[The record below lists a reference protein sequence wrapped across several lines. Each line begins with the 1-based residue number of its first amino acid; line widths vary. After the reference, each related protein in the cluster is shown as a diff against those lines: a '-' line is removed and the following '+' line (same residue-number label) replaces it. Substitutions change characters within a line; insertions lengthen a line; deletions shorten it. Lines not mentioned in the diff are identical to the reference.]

1 MTLTE
6 QLDRLASLEPSPYPV
21 LSLYLNTQPNERG
34 RDQYQAF
41 VRKELK
47 ARSATYPA
55 RSSERE
61 MLERDLAR
69 IATFLEVDV
78 QPSANGV
85 AIFACD
91 AANLFEAIQLDA
103 PIAEHSLYVGEQ
115 PHLYPLA
122 RLVSQFPRYAV
133 VLADTHRTRIVV
145 VAEGAVASDTPIE
158 GVKTRRT
165 SQGGWSQARYQRH
178 VENYHLHHIKDVVAA
193 LEKIVQTEGLT
204 RVVLAGD
211 ENVLPLV
218 REQLPKP
225 LADIVVEGA
234 SVTSDASQGDVV
246 SRTLATMRELDT
258 RTDRDLVNAA
268 VGAYRGGGL
277 GVVGPDATLLALGNG
292 QVDELLITA
301 SLGRMGGL
309 QGTPA
314 ADIALANDS
323 AALGEPVVE
332 PAAAGETAA
341 ADMGVVRLADELV
354 RKAQQT
360 SARIQFVE
368 DATLLEPYGGVAA
381 TLRYRI

>member
-6 QLDRLASLEPSPYPV
+6 QLDRLAAFEPSPYPV

-47 ARSATYPA
+47 ARSTTYPA

-61 MLERDLAR
+61 MMERDLAR
-69 IATFLEVDV
+69 IATFLDVDV

-91 AANLFEAIQLDA
+91 AANLFETIQLDA
-103 PIAEHSLYVGEQ
+103 PIAEHSLYVGDQ

-122 RLVSQFPRYAV
+122 RLVSQFPRYAA

-145 VAEGAVASDTPIE
+145 VAEGAVASETPIE
-158 GVKTRRT
+158 SVKTRRT

-178 VENYHLHHIKDVVAA
+178 VENYHLHHVKDVVAA
-193 LEKIVQTEGLT
+193 LEKIVQSEGLT

-211 ENVLPLV
+211 ENVLPLL
-218 REQLPKP
+218 RQHLPKP
-225 LADIVVEGA
+225 LADMVVEGA
-234 SVTSDASQGDVV
+234 SVASDASQGDVV
-246 SRTLATMRELDT
+246 ARTLTAMRELDT
-258 RTDRDLVNAA
+258 RTDRDVVSAA
-268 VGAYRGGGL
+268 VGAYRAGGL
-277 GVVGPDATLLALGNG
+277 GVVGPDATLLALTNG
-292 QVDELLITA
+292 QVDELLLAA
-301 SLGRMGGL
+301 SLGRLAGL
-309 QGTPA
+309 QGTA
-314 ADIALANDS
+314 AKDMALANDS
-323 AALGEPVVE
+323 TLAEPAVE
-332 PAAAGETAA
+332 PAAAGEPAA

-360 SARIQFVE
+360 GARIQFIE
-368 DATLLEPYGGVAA
+368 DPSLLEPYGGVAA

>member
-6 QLDRLASLEPSPYPV
+6 QLDRLAAFEPSPYPV

-47 ARSATYPA
+47 ARSTTYPA

-61 MLERDLAR
+61 MMERDLAR
-69 IATFLEVDV
+69 IGTFLDVDV

-91 AANLFEAIQLDA
+91 AANLFETIQLDA
-103 PIAEHSLYVGEQ
+103 PIAEHSLYVGDQ

-122 RLVSQFPRYAV
+122 RLVSQFPRYAA

-145 VAEGAVASDTPIE
+145 VAEGAVASETPIE

-178 VENYHLHHIKDVVAA
+178 VENYHLHHVKDVVAA
-193 LEKIVQTEGLT
+193 LEKIVQSEGLT

-211 ENVLPLV
+211 ENVLPLL
-218 REQLPKP
+218 RQHLPKP
-225 LADIVVEGA
+225 LADMVVEGA
-234 SVTSDASQGDVV
+234 SVASDASQGDVV
-246 SRTLATMRELDT
+246 ARTLTAMRELDT
-258 RTDRDLVNAA
+258 RTDRDVVSAA
-268 VGAYRGGGL
+268 VGAYRAGGL
-277 GVVGPDATLLALGNG
+277 GVVGPDATLLALTNG
-292 QVDELLITA
+292 QVDELLLAA
-301 SLGRMGGL
+301 SLGRLAGL
-309 QGTPA
+309 QGTA
-314 ADIALANDS
+314 AKDMALANDS
-323 AALGEPVVE
+323 TLAEPAVE
-332 PAAAGETAA
+332 PAAAGEPAA

-360 SARIQFVE
+360 GARIQFIE
-368 DATLLEPYGGVAA
+368 DPSLLEPYGGVAA

>member
-6 QLDRLASLEPSPYPV
+6 QLDRLASFEPSPYPV
-21 LSLYLNTQPNERG
+21 ISLYLNTQPNERG
-34 RDQYQAF
+34 RDQYQTF

-55 RSSERE
+55 HSSERE
-61 MLERDLAR
+61 MLERDLGR
-69 IATFLEVDV
+69 ISAFLDANVD
-78 QPSANGV
+78 PSANGV

-91 AANLFEAIQLDA
+91 AAQLFESIQLDA
-103 PIAEHSLYVGEQ
+103 PIAEHSLYIGDL

-178 VENYHLHHIKDVVAA
+178 IENYHLHHIKDVVAA
-193 LEKIVQTEGLT
+193 LEKIVQAEELT
-204 RVVLAGD
+204 RVILSGD
-211 ENVLPLV
+211 QNVLPLL

-225 LADIVVEGA
+225 LADIVIEGA
-234 SVTSDASQGDVV
+234 SVAADASHGDVIAT
-246 SRTLATMRELDT
+246 TLAAMRQLDT
-258 RTDRDLVNAA
+258 QTDREIVEAA
-268 VGAYRGGGL
+268 VGAYRAGGL
-277 GVVGPDATLLALGNG
+277 GVVGPDATLLALTNG
-292 QVDELLITA
+292 QVDELLLTA
-301 SLGRMGGL
+301 SLGRMEGL
-309 QGTPA
+309 QGTAA
-314 ADIALANDS
+314 ADMALANDS
-323 AALGEPVVE
+323 AVAEPAVE
-332 PAAAGETAA
+332 PAAAGEPATAE
-341 ADMGVVRLADELV
+341 MGIVRLADELV

-360 SARIQFVE
+360 GAGIQFIE
-368 DATLLEPYGGVAA
+368 DAALLEPYGGVAA